1 LYKVDHKSKTHKKAY
16 YSRDMIALEHEF
28 ETKKGTLRWIL
39 DLMSSHY
46 NYDPKRPPIE
56 YIGQASAKYKNF
68 YETFDVFTTHNG
80 YHACYSDHDR
90 LIYCKNIARLDW
102 DSMKMSL
109 K

>member
-1 LYKVDHKSKTHKKAY
+1 MYKRNKKGSKTKFNY
-16 YSRDMIALEHEF
+16 CGRDKVALEHEF
-28 ETKKGTLRWIL
+28 ETEKGTLRWIL
-39 DLMSSHY
+39 DLMRSHE
-46 NYDPKRPPIE
+46 NFDPKRPPIE

-68 YETFDVFTTHNG
+68 YETFDVFKTHDR

-90 LIYCKNIARLDW
+90 LIYCRNIARLDW

>member
-1 LYKVDHKSKTHKKAY
+1 MYKRNKKGSKTKFNY
-16 YSRDMIALEHEF
+16 CGRDKVALEHEF
-28 ETKKGTLRWIL
+28 ETEKGTLRWIL
-39 DLMSSHY
+39 DLMRSHEIF
-46 NYDPKRPPIE
+46 DPKRPPIE

-68 YETFDVFTTHNG
+68 YETFDVFKTHDR

-90 LIYCKNIARLDW
+90 LIYCRNIARLDW